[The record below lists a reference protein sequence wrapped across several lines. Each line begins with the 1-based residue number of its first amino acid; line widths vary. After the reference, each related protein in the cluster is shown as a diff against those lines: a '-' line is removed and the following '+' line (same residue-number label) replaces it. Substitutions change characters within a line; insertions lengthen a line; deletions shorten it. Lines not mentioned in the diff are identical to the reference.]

1 MLVCS
6 CWWGY
11 RHEPPVA
18 QRTEHPPPKRVMWV
32 RFPPGGRC
40 ENYIVFYSGV
50 AQLAAQAT
58 VNRRVV
64 GSSPAAGADARETGP
79 ILIS

>member
-18 QRTEHPPPKRVMWV
+18 QRTEHLPPKRVMMV
-32 RFPPGGRC
+32 RFHPGGRC

-64 GSSPAAGADARETGP
+64 GSSPAVGADTRETGP
-79 ILIS
+79 TLIS